1 MSLERIIENEIEVVL
16 EFRELNT
23 NLRRT
28 LFEKIDASRPPHVL
42 EILDFGVKELVTAK
56 ECVVAKLTTTCRV
69 VQPTVGEI
77 YEFSDWKIE
86 IDHVMV
92 TVNNVQILAKRS
104 GVKPNGKVRIRIDAI
119 KNIVNT
125 IICTGEV
132 V

>member
-1 MSLERIIENEIEVVL
+1 MSLEKIIERDIEVVL

-23 NLRRT
+23 NLRST
-28 LFEKIDASRPPHVL
+28 LFEKINASRPPHVL
-42 EILDFGVKELVTAK
+42 EILDFGVNELVTAR
-56 ECVVAKLTTTCRV
+56 ECVVAKLSTTCRV

-92 TVNNVQILAKRS
+92 TVNNVQILAKMSRS
-104 GVKPNGKVRIRIDAI
+104 KPVEKVRIRIDAI
-119 KNIVNT
+119 KNVVNT

>member
-86 IDHVMV
+86 IDHVMSPL
-92 TVNNVQILAKRS
+92 TTFRYLPKDQASNPTARS
-104 GVKPNGKVRIRIDAI
+104 
-119 KNIVNT
+119 
-125 IICTGEV
+125 ELE
-132 V
+132 